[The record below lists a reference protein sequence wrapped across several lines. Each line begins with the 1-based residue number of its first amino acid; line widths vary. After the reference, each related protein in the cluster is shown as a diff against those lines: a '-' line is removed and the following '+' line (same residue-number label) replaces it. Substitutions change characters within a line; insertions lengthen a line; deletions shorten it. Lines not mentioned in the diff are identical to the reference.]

1 MDILLNDGLTIR
13 LDADRV
19 EVSRE
24 FNMYIFYRK
33 EKPIGWFAIEHV
45 EWISPTMKGE

>member
-1 MDILLNDGLTIR
+1 MDITLNGGLIIR

-19 EVSRE
+19 EVSNE

-33 EKPIGWFAIEHV
+33 EKPIGWFAIKHV